1 MRPDVAQFVILG
13 ERPTGG
19 CMGDHDSEID
29 GLIDE
34 HRELMTTMAAL
45 RRALDDP
52 NADVQGLL
60 NQLEG
65 ALAHHTDRE
74 ESGLFN
80 VLRQVEVPEQYMG
93 LFEHDHSHL
102 VDLLHASQRD
112 RDSVGALLNSLESHM
127 AREENDM
134 FPAAEQLLSPADWET
149 VEAAVADL
157 R

>member
-1 MRPDVAQFVILG
+1 MS
-13 ERPTGG
+13 
-19 CMGDHDSEID
+19 DHDAEID

-34 HRELMTTMAAL
+34 HRDLMAIMAAL

-52 NADVQGLL
+52 DADLTGLL
-60 NQLEG
+60 NQLET
-65 ALAHHTDRE
+65 ALDHHTDRE

-80 VLRQVEVPEQYMG
+80 VLRQVEVPAQYMG

-102 VDLLHASQRD
+102 VGLIHVARSDRQRID
-112 RDSVGALLNSLESHM
+112 ELLNRLESHM

-134 FPAAEQLLSPADWET
+134 FPAAEQLLGPADWAA

-157 R
+157 G

>member
-1 MRPDVAQFVILG
+1 MS
-13 ERPTGG
+13 
-19 CMGDHDSEID
+19 DHDAEID

-34 HRELMTTMAAL
+34 HRDLMTIMAAL

-52 NADVQGLL
+52 DADLTGLL
-60 NQLEG
+60 NQLET
-65 ALAHHTDRE
+65 ALDHHTDRE

-80 VLRQVEVPEQYMG
+80 VLRQVEVPAQYMG

-102 VDLLHASQRD
+102 VGLIHVARSDRQRID
-112 RDSVGALLNSLESHM
+112 ELLNRLESHM

-134 FPAAEQLLSPADWET
+134 FPAAEQLLGPADWAA

-157 R
+157 G

>member
-1 MRPDVAQFVILG
+1 MS
-13 ERPTGG
+13 
-19 CMGDHDSEID
+19 DHDSEID

-34 HRELMTTMAAL
+34 HRDLMSIMAAL
-45 RRALDDP
+45 QRGMDDP
-52 NADVQGLL
+52 DADLQALL
-60 NQLEG
+60 EQLET

-80 VLRQVEVPEQYMG
+80 VLHRIDVPPQYMG

-102 VDLLHASQRD
+102 VDLIHSSQQD
-112 RDSVGALLNSLESHM
+112 RHSVGALLTSLEAHM

-134 FPAAEQLLSPADWET
+134 FPAAEQLLGPADWEA

>member
-1 MRPDVAQFVILG
+1 MS
-13 ERPTGG
+13 
-19 CMGDHDSEID
+19 DHDSEID

-34 HRELMTTMAAL
+34 HRDLMTIMAAL
-45 RRALDDP
+45 RRALADP
-52 NADVQGLL
+52 DADLTAQL
-60 NQLEG
+60 NQLET
-65 ALAHHTDRE
+65 ALDHHTDRE

-80 VLRQVEVPEQYMG
+80 VLRQVEVPAQYMG

-102 VDLLHASQRD
+102 VDLIHAARSDRQRVD
-112 RDSVGALLNSLESHM
+112 ELLSSLESHM

-134 FPAAEQLLSPADWET
+134 FPAAEQLLGPADWET

>member
-1 MRPDVAQFVILG
+1 
-13 ERPTGG
+13 
-19 CMGDHDSEID
+19 MGHHDGEID

-34 HRELMTTMAAL
+34 HRELMTIMAAL
-45 RRALDDP
+45 RRAMGDP
-52 NADVQGLL
+52 EADVRDLL
-60 NQLEG
+60 DQLET

-74 ESGLFN
+74 ELGLFN
-80 VLRQVEVPEQYMG
+80 VLRQVDVPLQYMG

-102 VDLLHASQRD
+102 VDLIHSSQRD
-112 RDSVGALLNSLESHM
+112 RQNVDALLDSLESHM

-134 FPAAEQLLSPADWET
+134 FPAAEQLLGPADWET